1 MTPTTVI
8 DLGRQAL
15 ELTLLVSAPLF
26 IAALATGL
34 IISIFQAATQIN
46 EQTLSFVPKLI
57 ATFITLVV
65 AGPWMITMMTD
76 FIRRLF
82 ENIPAMI
89 GCGEPSC

>member
-26 IAALATGL
+26 IAALVTGL
-34 IISIFQAATQIN
+34 VVSIFQAATQIN
-46 EQTLSFVPKLI
+46 EQSLSFVPKLI
-57 ATFITLVV
+57 ATFITLVL

-89 GCGEPSC
+89 G